1 MKLNKITTRIITRIF
16 AIAISLI
23 FMLASHSAKS
33 QLIDVKPWTGTYPD
47 MEGTYPL
54 TFISFTGWLI
64 PVPHVF
70 VQAWPTHYYVEAISM
85 PVTDATEIA
94 EETKTGLLRIVEKMV
109 ERSQMKGRYLETG
122 EIKINTEN
130 QKKIAQELFD
140 SRSDQLEDNY
150 QLSNGFIKLYSKI
163 GQFDTE
169 PNTSGVKQIFE
180 KEADELLM
188 RFLMVNLLETGHGEK
203 MEAFSGIHI
212 EQNKLLGEID
222 YTYQKVRFYKR
233 FDSKTSVS
241 NSYTFL
247 TQ

>member
-1 MKLNKITTRIITRIF
+1 MKNCKTQLKKAGITI
-16 AIAISLI
+16 LI
-23 FMLASHSAKS
+23 FIMIVTFQQPAKS

-70 VQAWPTHYYVEAISM
+70 VQAWPTHYYVEAVSM
-85 PVTDATEIA
+85 PVTDATEIT
-94 EETKTGLLRIVEKMV
+94 EETKTGLLRIIEKLV
-109 ERSQMKGRYLETG
+109 ERSQMKNRAEETG
-122 EIKINTEN
+122 EIKLNTES
-130 QKKIAQELFD
+130 QKKIAQEQFD
-140 SRSDQLEDNY
+140 SRFNQLEDHY

-163 GQFDTE
+163 GQFDSE

-203 MEAFSGIHI
+203 MEGFSEISA
-212 EQNKLLGEID
+212 EQNKLTGEVD
-222 YTYQKVRFYKR
+222 YTLKKVHF
-233 FDSKTSVS
+233 FNNFNSVEVNS
-241 NSYTFL
+241 SYTFL
-247 TQ
+247 TR

>member
-1 MKLNKITTRIITRIF
+1 
-16 AIAISLI
+16 
-23 FMLASHSAKS
+23 
-33 QLIDVKPWTGTYPD
+33 
-47 MEGTYPL
+47 
-54 TFISFTGWLI
+54 
-64 PVPHVF
+64 
-70 VQAWPTHYYVEAISM
+70 VQAWPTHYYVEAVSM

-109 ERSQMKGRYLETG
+109 ERSQMKGRYQETG
-122 EIKINTEN
+122 EIKINTES

-169 PNTSGVKQIFE
+169 SNTSGVKQIFE

-188 RFLMVNLLETGHGEK
+188 RFLMVNLLETSHGEK
-203 MEAFSGIHI
+203 MEAFSGIHT

-222 YTYQKVRFYKR
+222 YTYQKVRFYNR

-247 TQ
+247 TH

>member
-1 MKLNKITTRIITRIF
+1 MKNSKTLLKKAGITI
-16 AIAISLI
+16 LI
-23 FMLASHSAKS
+23 FMMIVSFPQPAKS

-70 VQAWPTHYYVEAISM
+70 VRTWPTHYYVEAVSM

-94 EETKTGLLRIVEKMV
+94 EETKTGLLRIIEKMV
-109 ERSQMKGRYLETG
+109 ERGQMKDRVQETE
-122 EIKINTEN
+122 EIKFNTEN

-140 SRSDQLEDNY
+140 SRFDQLEDHY
-150 QLSNGFIKLYSKI
+150 QLSNGFIKLYSRI
-163 GQFDTE
+163 GQFDSE

-188 RFLMVNLLETGHGEK
+188 RFLMVNLLETGHGDK
-203 MEAFSGIHI
+203 MEGFSEIST
-212 EQNKLLGEID
+212 EQNKLTGEVD
-222 YTYQKVRFYKR
+222 YTLKKVHF
-233 FDSKTSVS
+233 FNSFNSAEANS
-241 NSYTFL
+241 SYTFL

>member
-1 MKLNKITTRIITRIF
+1 MKNSKTLLKKAGITI
-16 AIAISLI
+16 LI
-23 FMLASHSAKS
+23 FMMIVSLPAKS

-54 TFISFTGWLI
+54 TFVSFTGLLC

-70 VQAWPTHYYVEAISM
+70 VRTWPTHYYVEAVSM

-94 EETKTGLLRIVEKMV
+94 EETKTGLLRFIEKMV
-109 ERSQMKGRYLETG
+109 ERGQMKDRVQETE
-122 EIKINTEN
+122 EIKINTES

-140 SRSDQLEDNY
+140 SRFDQLEDHY
-150 QLSNGFIKLYSKI
+150 QLSGGFIKLYDKI
-163 GQFDTE
+163 SQFENE

-188 RFLMVNLLETGHGEK
+188 RYLMVNLLETGHGDK
-203 MEAFSGIHI
+203 MEGFSEISA
-212 EQNKLLGEID
+212 EQNKLAGEVD
-222 YTYQKVRFYKR
+222 YTLKKVHF
-233 FDSKTSVS
+233 FNSFNSAEANS
-241 NSYTFL
+241 SYTFL

>member
-1 MKLNKITTRIITRIF
+1 MKKNKTTTMKMQIF
-16 AIAISLI
+16 AITISLI
-23 FMLASHSAKS
+23 FMLSVQPAKS

-47 MEGTYPL
+47 MEGSYPL

-64 PVPHVF
+64 PVPHIF
-70 VQAWPTHYYVEAISM
+70 VQAWPTHYYAEAVSM
-85 PVTDATEIA
+85 PVTDATEIV

-109 ERSQMKGRYLETG
+109 ERSQMKGRYQETG
-122 EIKINTEN
+122 EIKINTES

-150 QLSNGFIKLYSKI
+150 QLSSGFIKLYSTI

-169 PNTSGVKQIFE
+169 TNTSGVKQIFE

-203 MEAFSGIHI
+203 MEAFSGIHT

-222 YTYQKVRFYKR
+222 YTFQKVRFYNR

-247 TQ
+247 TH